1 MLVMPSRKS
10 AEEIIL
16 ESLENNKTV
25 DEHGLNA
32 EQRTFLRKRKTT
44 LDDLEAFDLAKIN
57 RATFEGW
64 MIDPAFESAY
74 REQVPKSGLQTAR
87 DAIDSLLPTAISI
100 LQKALQGEDLTKQQM
115 RAVDMLLKVGGLQR
129 IYLEVQQLQI
139 PAEAVIAL
147 AMMRR
152 GELPPPQMAELVESF
167 FPDEYKKL
175 ALTAGDIIEGEVR
188 IVEER

>member
-1 MLVMPSRKS
+1 MPPRKS
-10 AEEIIL
+10 AEKII
-16 ESLENNKTV
+16 SDALENNETV
-25 DEHGLNA
+25 DEAGLNA

-44 LDDLEAFDLAKIN
+44 LDDLEAFDLAGIT

-74 REQVPKSGLQTAR
+74 RGQVPKSGLQTAR
-87 DAIDSLLPTAISI
+87 DAIDSLLPSAISI
-100 LQKALQGEDLTKQQM
+100 LQRALQGDDLTKQQM

-129 IYLEVQQLQI
+129 IYLDVQQVQI

-152 GELPPPQMAELVESF
+152 GELPPPQMLELVESF
-167 FPDEYKKL
+167 FPKEAADL
-175 ALTAGDIIEGEVR
+175 LPLVVGDIIEGEARV
-188 IVEER
+188 IE